1 MASYENYQMKMAA
14 MEQAGEVMSLYQSL
28 MGSPGCT
35 WNEKYPV
42 MADVEKDIQ
51 NESLYLLYDGPTLV
65 AAAFMG
71 ATDEFEHLTFWDP
84 SVKRPCDLARI
95 GVRKEYQN
103 RGIAKELIRRME
115 RDVARRGFDGI
126 QLLVCKT
133 NPKAEAVYQAAGFR
147 YCGETEIYD
156 HEWNCYEKK
165 VGPAGEA

>member
-65 AAAFMG
+65 DGRDRRIRA
-71 ATDEFEHLTFWDP
+71 P
-84 SVKRPCDLARI
+84 DLLGPI
-95 GVRKEYQN
+95 G
-103 RGIAKELIRRME
+103 
-115 RDVARRGFDGI
+115 
-126 QLLVCKT
+126 
-133 NPKAEAVYQAAGFR
+133 QASL
-147 YCGETEIYD
+147 
-156 HEWNCYEKK
+156 
-165 VGPAGEA
+165 